1 MVWLFFGCLWCGC
14 LCVYLWLFCSCVY
27 SWWFCLCG
35 YGVCGGVVIV
45 VFVVLFEVVL
55 FVEAEHMVVG
65 GSFCG

>member
-1 MVWLFFGCLWCGC
+1 MVACVFICGC
-14 LCVYLWLFCSCVY
+14 FVRVY